1 MKSKVRLFFPCYFAF
16 LVNGAMVLLV
26 GAILPYLIEEAGVSY
41 GIAGGFL
48 SAFAIGNFAASFLN
62 PVLAGRIGRKATTV
76 VTSALIPICFFLIT
90 LIPPVP
96 VIYILFA
103 AAGIGRGC
111 CSIINNAVVND
122 NSSGKPMA
130 LNLLHMTFAI
140 GAFAAPFLMSVY
152 MDNGLNWRAIVYTI
166 IAGSTLATLAYA
178 WMEIDYDRPQRVQ
191 VGTEAEPKQDFWRHP
206 AFFITGLILFFYLG
220 LENCVNGW
228 FVTYFKSTGI
238 MTDSAATNL
247 VSFTWLAVMLGRLL
261 TAYVSSKISKKVLI
275 LTDCIAT
282 AVFFVLLI
290 STQKLNIITVAIV
303 GLGFFFAG
311 IYPTCVSNA
320 GVAIK
325 GSTLGTSMLL
335 AMAAL
340 GGIITPQIV
349 GLVADRIGLV
359 GAIGVLLINAVAM
372 ILLSVLNYVQFT
384 RKQSVKEDEGQ

>member
-1 MKSKVRLFFPCYFAF
+1 MKSKVRLLFPCYFAF

-26 GAILPYLIEEAGVSY
+26 GAILPYLIEEAGISY
-41 GIAGGFL
+41 GVAGGFL

-62 PVLAGRIGRKATTV
+62 PVLAGRIGRKTTTV
-76 VTSALIPICFFLIT
+76 LTSALIPISFFLIT

-96 VIYILFA
+96 VIYILFV

-122 NSSGKPMA
+122 NSDGRPIA
-130 LNLLHMTFAI
+130 LNLLHMTFAV

-152 MDNGLNWRAIVYTI
+152 LEHGLNWRMIVYTI
-166 IAGSTLATLAYA
+166 IAGSTLATAAYA
-178 WMEIDYDRPQRVQ
+178 WMKLDYDRPKKMQT
-191 VGTEAEPKQDFWRHP
+191 GKDEGKKEEFWRHP
-206 AFFITGLILFFYLG
+206 AFLITGLIMFFYLG
-220 LENCVNGW
+220 LENYVNGW

-261 TAYVSSKISKKVLI
+261 TAYLSSKISKKILI

-282 AVFFVLLI
+282 ALFFILLI
-290 STQKLNIITVAIV
+290 VTQNLNIITVAIV

-349 GLVADRIGLV
+349 GIVADRIGLV
-359 GAIGVLLINAVAM
+359 GAIGVLLINVVAM
-372 ILLSVLNYVQFT
+372 ILLSVINYVQFT
-384 RKQSVKEDEGQ
+384 KKHTAGTM

>member
-1 MKSKVRLFFPCYFAF
+1 MKSKVRLLFPCYFAF

-26 GAILPYLIEEAGVSY
+26 GAILPYLIEEAGISY

-62 PVLAGRIGRKATTV
+62 PVLAGRLGRKVTTV
-76 VTSALIPICFFLIT
+76 ITSALIPISFFLIT

-96 VIYILFA
+96 VIYALFV

-122 NSSGKPMA
+122 NSDGKPIA

-140 GAFAAPFLMSVY
+140 GAFAAPFLLSVY
-152 MDNGLNWRAIVYTI
+152 LEHGLSWRAIVYTI
-166 IAGSTLATLAYA
+166 IIGSTLATAAYA
-178 WMEIDYDRPQRVQ
+178 WMQLDYDKPKKEQ
-191 VGTEAEPKQDFWRHP
+191 GKTEKSHQQDFWKHP
-206 AFFITGLILFFYLG
+206 AFLLTGLILFFYLG

-238 MTDSAATNL
+238 MTDSVATNL

-261 TAYVSSKISKKVLI
+261 TAYLSSKISKKVLI

-290 STQKLNIITVAIV
+290 STQSLNIITVAIV

-359 GAIGVLLINAVAM
+359 GAIGVLLINVVAM

-384 RKQSVKEDEGQ
+384 RKQAEATLN

>member
-26 GAILPYLIEEAGVSY
+26 GAILPFLIEEAGVSY

-76 VTSALIPICFFLIT
+76 ITSALIPISFFLIT

-96 VIYILFA
+96 VIYVLFV

-122 NSSGKPMA
+122 NSDGKPVA

-140 GAFAAPFLMSVY
+140 GAFLAPFLMSIY
-152 MDNGLNWRAIVYTI
+152 LNNGLGWRAIVYTI
-166 IAGSTLATLAYA
+166 IIGSAIATLAYA
-178 WMEIDYDRPQRVQ
+178 LMEMDYNWPKKVQ
-191 VGTEAEPKQDFWRHP
+191 SDAAGKQEFWKHP
-206 AFFITGLILFFYLG
+206 AFLITGFIMFFYLG

-238 MTDSAATNL
+238 MSDSFATNL
-247 VSFTWLAVMLGRLL
+247 VSFTWLAVMIGRLL
-261 TAYVSSKISKKVLI
+261 TAYLSARVPKKILI
-275 LTDCIAT
+275 LIDCIAT

-290 STQKLNIITVAIV
+290 ATGNLNVITVAIV

-320 GVAIK
+320 GIAIK

-340 GGIITPQIV
+340 GGIVTPQIV

-359 GAIGVLLINAVAM
+359 GAIGVLLINVIAM
-372 ILLSVLNYVQFT
+372 IILSVLNYIHFNKT
-384 RKQSVKEDEGQ
+384 PSAEAAE

>member
-1 MKSKVRLFFPCYFAF
+1 MKTKVRLLFPCYFAF

-26 GAILPYLIEEAGVSY
+26 GAILPFLIEEAGVSY
-41 GIAGGFL
+41 GVAGGFL

-62 PVLAGRIGRKATTV
+62 PVLAGKIGLKATTV
-76 VTSALIPICFFLIT
+76 ITSALIPISFFLIT

-96 VIYILFA
+96 VIYILFV

-122 NSSGKPMA
+122 NSDGKPMA

-140 GAFAAPFLMSVY
+140 GAFAAPFLMSIY
-152 MDNGLNWRAIVYTI
+152 LDNGFNWRAIVYTI
-166 IAGSTLATLAYA
+166 IIGSALATAAYA
-178 WMEIDYDRPQRVQ
+178 WMKLDYDKPGKIQSESSANQ
-191 VGTEAEPKQDFWRHP
+191 KNNFWKHP
-206 AFFITGLILFFYLG
+206 AFFITGLIMFFYLG

-238 MTDSAATNL
+238 MTDSFATNL
-247 VSFTWLAVMLGRLL
+247 VSYTWLAVMLGRLL
-261 TAYVSSKISKKVLI
+261 TAYLSARISKKVLI
-275 LTDCIAT
+275 MIDCIVT
-282 AVFFVLLI
+282 ALFFVLLI
-290 STQKLNIITVAIV
+290 STQNLNVITIAII
-303 GLGFFFAG
+303 GLGLFFAG

-320 GVAIK
+320 GIAIK

-359 GAIGVLLINAVAM
+359 GAIGVLLINVVAM
-372 ILLSVLNYVQFT
+372 ILLSVLNYVQRT
-384 RKQSVKEDEGQ
+384 KTELEELR